1 MKYLMSVPC
10 IVSIFFFI
18 KMIYFYFLR
27 HSITWYQ
34 VSPMTFPSVKSE
46 KLLRKPVYYE
56 CSLLFYWF
64 HLAQAHADSRLAF
77 SLQQPKESYFLPLPI
92 LSPPL
97 YEIACSRDASNAEET
112 STIVQVFHLVF
123 VCYNDCYPPLESA
136 ILQLAIHSKETTKQN
151 ANKYIPAPNILTA
164 AVLITLG
171 LIRTHISSFS
181 TTISHLISSC

>member
-34 VSPMTFPSVKSE
+34 CTVSPMTFPSVKSE

-56 CSLLFYWF
+56 CSLLFYWS
-64 HLAQAHADSRLAF
+64 HLAQAHVDSRPAF
-77 SLQQPKESYFLPLPI
+77 SLQQPKESYFVTLLI
-92 LSPPL
+92 LSPQL

-112 STIVQVFHLVF
+112 STISEVFHLVF
-123 VCYNDCYPPLESA
+123 VCYNDCYQYPLLESA
-136 ILQLAIHSKETTKQN
+136 ILQLAIYSEETTKQN
-151 ANKYIPAPNILTA
+151 TNKYIPHQIY
-164 AVLITLG
+164 
-171 LIRTHISSFS
+171 
-181 TTISHLISSC
+181 

>member
-1 MKYLMSVPC
+1 MSMPC

-34 VSPMTFPSVKSE
+34 CTVSPMTFPSVKSE

-56 CSLLFYWF
+56 CSLLFYWS
-64 HLAQAHADSRLAF
+64 HLTQAHADSSPAF

-92 LSPPL
+92 LSPAL
-97 YEIACSRDASNAEET
+97 YEIVCSRDVSNAEET
-112 STIVQVFHLVF
+112 STIVKVFHLVF
-123 VCYNDCYPPLESA
+123 VCYNDCWN
-136 ILQLAIHSKETTKQN
+136 QLFCSSQSIQKKPQN
-151 ANKYIPAPNILTA
+151 KMQTNVSLFQIAKLTA

-181 TTISHLISSC
+181 TTISHLISSI

>member
-34 VSPMTFPSVKSE
+34 CTVSPMTFPSVKSE

-56 CSLLFYWF
+56 CSLLFYWS
-64 HLAQAHADSRLAF
+64 HLAQAHADSRPAF

-97 YEIACSRDASNAEET
+97 YEIACSRDVSNAEET
-112 STIVQVFHLVF
+112 STIFEVFHFVF
-123 VCYNDCYPPLESA
+123 VCYNDYQYPLLESA
-136 ILQLAIHSKETTKQN
+136 ILQLAIHSEETTKQN
-151 ANKYIPAPNILTA
+151 TNKYIPHQIY
-164 AVLITLG
+164 
-171 LIRTHISSFS
+171 
-181 TTISHLISSC
+181 